1 MKKTLY
7 GLFFLFAVI
16 FILFF
21 SGKIVEGHGGGG
33 GGGGHGGGGHG
44 GRGHGGRGYGG
55 RGRGYGGGWGYGGGT
70 YEVNPLILDSSPD
83 FLYEYP
89 SYYPWYWYPRRYYP
103 RYFL

>member
-33 GGGGHGGGGHG
+33 G
-44 GRGHGGRGYGG
+44 HGGRGYGG
-55 RGRGYGGGWGYGGGT
+55 RGYGGRGYGGGWGYGGGT
-70 YEVNPLILDSSPD
+70 YEVNPLILDNSPD
-83 FLYEYP
+83 FLYE
-89 SYYPWYWYPRRYYP
+89 YPWYWYPRRYYP
-103 RYFL
+103 LY